1 MNQKQEKLQFNKK
14 SKEKDTQDPRVERG
28 AQGEME
34 ALFFLEKEGFRL
46 EKKNWK
52 VRSSLDPKKRIQID
66 LVVSR
71 ENNFYVVEVKKHIW
85 TATGFERLMT
95 EDQRKRLVYFTF
107 SLQRLKYKEKKWGY
121 LLVWVHEKESKILER
136 IECDG

>member
-1 MNQKQEKLQFNKK
+1 VQENLEQGKQK
-14 SKEKDTQDPRVERG
+14 KEKKQIRDPRVERG
-28 AQGEME
+28 AQGERE
-34 ALFFLEKEGFRL
+34 ALHFLEKEGFQL

-95 EDQRKRLVYFTF
+95 EDQRRRLIYFTF
-107 SLQRLKYKEKKWGY
+107 SLQRLKYKEKNWGY
-121 LLVWVHEKESKILER
+121 LLVWVQGKESKILER

>member
-1 MNQKQEKLQFNKK
+1 MR
-14 SKEKDTQDPRVERG
+14 DPRLERG
-28 AQGEME
+28 AQGEKE
-34 ALFFLEKEGFRL
+34 ALLFLKKEGFQL

-52 VRSSLDPKKRIQID
+52 VRSSLDPKKRIQVD

-95 EDQRKRLVYFTF
+95 EDQRRRLVYFTF
-107 SLQRLKYKEKKWGY
+107 SLQRLKYKEKNWGY
-121 LLVWVHEKESKILER
+121 LLVWVQEKESKILER

>member
-1 MNQKQEKLQFNKK
+1 MLENLKQEKQK
-14 SKEKDTQDPRVERG
+14 KEKKQIRDPRVERG
-28 AQGEME
+28 AQGERE
-34 ALFFLEKEGFRL
+34 ALLFLEKEGFQL

-95 EDQRKRLVYFTF
+95 EDQRRRLVYFTF
-107 SLQRLKYKEKKWGY
+107 SLQRLKYKEKNWGY
-121 LLVWVHEKESKILER
+121 LLVWVQGKESKILER
-136 IECDG
+136 IECDC

>member
-1 MNQKQEKLQFNKK
+1 MQENFEQEKQKK
-14 SKEKDTQDPRVERG
+14 QLRQIRDPRVERG
-28 AQGEME
+28 AQGERE
-34 ALFFLEKEGFRL
+34 ALLFLEKEGFQL

-95 EDQRKRLVYFTF
+95 EDQRRRLVYFTF

>member
-1 MNQKQEKLQFNKK
+1 MQENFEQEKQKK
-14 SKEKDTQDPRVERG
+14 QLRQIRDPRVERG
-28 AQGEME
+28 AQGERE
-34 ALFFLEKEGFRL
+34 ALLFLEKEGFQL

-95 EDQRKRLVYFTF
+95 EDQRRRLVYFAF
-107 SLQRLKYKEKKWGY
+107 SLQRLKYKEKNWGY
-121 LLVWVHEKESKILER
+121 LLVWVQGKESKILER